1 MKGLILMLITTIP
14 MAAYAGDGDATV
26 IPWSTIITL
35 VLVAVTALAGGLLG
49 AARKAV
55 KSSYE
60 AMKILSD
67 ALEDDAISDD
77 ELKIIVA
84 SAINCHSSWKDV
96 IKRVGEL
103 FKKSAKV

>member
-1 MKGLILMLITTIP
+1 
-14 MAAYAGDGDATV
+14 MASYAGDGEATV

-35 VLVAVTALAGGLLG
+35 ILVAVTALAGGLLG

-60 AMKILSD
+60 AMKILSN
-67 ALEDDAISDD
+67 ALEDNAISDD

-84 SAINCHSSWKDV
+84 SAVNCHSSWKDV
-96 IKRVGEL
+96 IKRCGDL
-103 FKKSAKV
+103 MKKAHKVP

>member
-1 MKGLILMLITTIP
+1 MKGLILMLITIVP
-14 MAAYAGDGDATV
+14 AVSYASDGDATV
-26 IPWSTIITL
+26 IPWSTLITL

-67 ALEDDAISDD
+67 ALDDQKIND
-77 ELKIIVA
+77 EEIKQIVA
-84 SAINCHSSWKDV
+84 ASVNCHASWKDV